1 MVSTAGEVAL
11 RGQSR
16 HLPVTAEVWKAAKEQ
31 GPVSLRGRG
40 AGPGRLGETMPL
52 ALQLISADSDHFSFF
67 FTILEMQIQAD

>member
-1 MVSTAGEVAL
+1 METHGEVAL

-40 AGPGRLGETMPL
+40 AGPGRRLGETMPV

-67 FTILEMQIQAD
+67 FNTGNANSGR